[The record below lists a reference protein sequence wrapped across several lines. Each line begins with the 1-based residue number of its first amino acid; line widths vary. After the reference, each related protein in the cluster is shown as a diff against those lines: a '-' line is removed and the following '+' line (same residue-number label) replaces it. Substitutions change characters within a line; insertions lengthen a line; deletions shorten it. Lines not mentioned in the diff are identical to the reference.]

1 MTRRDALKLAS
12 SVALTAAAKSVSEAP
27 SIPDALISEAY
38 RQAAKKN
45 VLASVNP
52 GVFPGYFS
60 VCADGQGFGYGNTYP
75 SLDGHQLSDAL
86 LWLGQVDTVRQNF
99 AYVKT
104 FQREDGLLPI
114 AILPREADKLIGP
127 QGHTARVEPNGGL
140 YRHWVPGNP
149 LEALASPTYI
159 QNADVVFRHTLDR
172 GWLQDQIL
180 SVNRA
185 AEYLARLITP
195 EGMVRGAGYYVE
207 RPTRVDCDGVS
218 QPHAIDA
225 FKRAAALNRVL
236 DNTEASARFTAL
248 AQRLEKIFA
257 GRFWA
262 KDRFVEYI
270 HPERGAIAAH
280 GYTDSDWAALAFGC
294 GTPGQRNKVWTAI
307 RREERFYYG
316 GMPTGISTEPEGY
329 QPWEFT
335 HSDRQDLAAMGRVW
349 YLEAHARARM
359 DDAGGLVE
367 SIRRVCRAGQQAD
380 WYWRERYNASGGY
393 GAQKYCEYPANLIR
407 IVQRFLMGVEFG
419 LDGALTLAPV
429 APDDFWDTGFGQTL
443 EWGGGRITYRF
454 ERSHL
459 TGRNEGATPLTVV
472 ARKRGPASVKRI
484 ARGERFD
491 VRL

>member
-1 MTRRDALKLAS
+1 MTRRDALKWAS
-12 SVALTAAAKSVSEAP
+12 SVALAGAAPGPREAP

-38 RQAAKKN
+38 RQAAAKN

-52 GVFPGYFS
+52 GVFAGYFS

-86 LWLGQVDTVRQNF
+86 LWLGQVDTVCRNF

-114 AILPREADKLIGP
+114 AILPRDAGKLIGP
-127 QGHTARVEPNGGL
+127 EGYTARVEPNGGL

-159 QNADVVFRHTLDR
+159 QNADVLFRHTLDR
-172 GWLQDQIL
+172 AWLQDQIS

-185 AEYLARLITP
+185 AEYLARMITP
-195 EGMVRGAGYYVE
+195 AGMVRGAGYYVE
-207 RPTRVDCDGVS
+207 RPARVDCDGVS

-236 DNTEASARFTAL
+236 GGAGASARFTIL
-248 AQRLEKIFA
+248 AQRLEQTLVR
-257 GRFWA
+257 RFWA

-270 HPERGAIAAH
+270 HPERGAITAH
-280 GYTDSDWAALAFGC
+280 GYTDADWAALAFGC
-294 GTPGQRNKVWTAI
+294 ATRGQRNKVWAAI

-316 GMPTGISTEPEGY
+316 GMPTGISTKPESY
-329 QPWEFT
+329 EPWEFT
-335 HSDRQDLAAMGRVW
+335 HPDRQDLAAMGRVW

-359 DDAGGLVE
+359 DDASGLVE
-367 SIRRVCRAGQQAD
+367 SIRRVCHAGQQAD

-393 GAQKYCEYPANLIR
+393 GARKYCEYPANLIR
-407 IVQRFLMGVEFG
+407 IVQRFLMGVELGF
-419 LDGALTLAPV
+419 DGTLTLAPV
-429 APDDFWDTGFGQTL
+429 APADFWDAGFGQTL
-443 EWGGGRITYRF
+443 EWGGGRLTYRF
-454 ERSHL
+454 ERSRL

-472 ARKRGPASVKRI
+472 ARLRGRETVKTTAS
-484 ARGERFD
+484 GERFE